1 MTLKTQMAA
10 DVLGIFMDTDEF
22 AETGTYTSPAGV
34 ITTGV
39 KVVAAIQSFI
49 QEQEMTNT
57 AGLGATIVIP
67 RATVSVVEI
76 HGKIT
81 ITAGAFIIN
90 QIISKDDDTYTVA
103 ALGDTRISPAG
114 MRA

>member
-49 QEQEMTNT
+49 QEMTNT

-114 MRA
+114 MRI

>member
-49 QEQEMTNT
+49 QEMTNT

>member
-49 QEQEMTNT
+49 QEMTNT

-114 MRA
+114 MRQ

>member
-10 DVLGIFMDTDEF
+10 DILGVFMDTDEF

-34 ITTGV
+34 VTAGV

-49 QEQEMTNT
+49 QEMTNT

-114 MRA
+114 MRQ

>member
-49 QEQEMTNT
+49 QEMTNT

-114 MRA
+114 MRG

>member
-10 DVLGIFMDTDEF
+10 DILGVFMDTDEF
-22 AETGTYTSPAGV
+22 AETGTYTSPAGSV
-34 ITTGV
+34 TTGV

-49 QEQEMTNT
+49 QEMTNT

-114 MRA
+114 MRQ